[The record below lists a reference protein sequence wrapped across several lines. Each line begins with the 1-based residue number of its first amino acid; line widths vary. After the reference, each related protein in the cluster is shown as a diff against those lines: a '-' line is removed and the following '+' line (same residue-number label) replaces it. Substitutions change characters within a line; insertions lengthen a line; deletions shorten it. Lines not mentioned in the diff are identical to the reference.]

1 MTGKIHNLRLVQF
14 LDILALSSQENVNQL
29 RQAFHRLPDQQQLIV
44 VHEYLDGLETP
55 EIARRMNL
63 SEQEVQYERQEA
75 LSYLW
80 QAA

>member
-29 RQAFHRLPDQQQLIV
+29 RQAFHSLPDQQQLIV

>member
-14 LDILALSSQENVNQL
+14 LDILALSSQENVSQL
-29 RQAFHRLPDQQQLIV
+29 RQAFHRLPDHQQMIV
-44 VHEYLDGLETP
+44 VHEYLDGLETT

-63 SEQEVQYERQEA
+63 SEQEVQYERKEA

>member
-44 VHEYLDGLETP
+44 VHEYLDGMETP